1 MKSTRETVGRRRALL
16 ALLLVLPVLSWHEAA
31 AQDYPSRPIRL
42 VLGFPS
48 GGTPDALAR
57 RVSSQLETQ
66 LGRSIVVDNRT
77 GANGIIAAE
86 IVAVAQPD
94 GYTMLFGP
102 PALVI
107 NQIVQKKPP
116 YDLLRDFA
124 PVANICLGA
133 GFILVVNPAVPAK
146 SVKELVVLAKS
157 GGKLSYGTPGVG
169 NTQHL
174 AGELF
179 NLRAQT
185 KLLHVP
191 YKGLTP
197 AITAALAGEVSALF
211 VPPTVVMPHIKAGRL
226 RALGFSG
233 AKRWQ
238 FMPELPT
245 IAEAG
250 VPGFEVSGSW
260 QGWFA
265 PARTP
270 REIVTRL
277 YGEISKAL
285 QVRAVHDFIL
295 AGGYEPDGSG
305 PEVFRKMIQAD
316 IAKYT
321 EIVRI
326 AGVRAD

>member
-1 MKSTRETVGRRRALL
+1 MAGCTFTASILG
-16 ALLLVLPVLSWHEAA
+16 ALLLVPVTGAWG
-31 AQDYPSRPIRL
+31 QDYPSRPIRL

-57 RVSSQLETQ
+57 RVAAQAEVQ

-77 GANGIIAAE
+77 GANGIIAAG
-86 IVAVAQPD
+86 IVASAPPD

-102 PALVI
+102 PALII
-107 NQIVQKKPP
+107 NQIVQKKAP

-133 GFILVVNPAVPAK
+133 GFILVVNSSVPVK
-146 SVKELVVLAKS
+146 SVKELVVLAKNS
-157 GGKLSYGTPGVG
+157 GKLSYGTPGIG

-185 KLLHVP
+185 QLLHVP

-197 AITAALAGEVSALF
+197 AITAVLAGEVSALF
-211 VPPTVVMPHIKAGRL
+211 VPPTVVMPHIKSGRL

-238 FMPELPT
+238 FMPDLPT

-265 PARTP
+265 PAKTP
-270 REIVTRL
+270 RGIVERL
-277 YGEISKAL
+277 HGEIRKAL
-285 QVRAVHDFIL
+285 QVPEVHDFIL
-295 AGGYEPDGSG
+295 SGGYEPDGRG
-305 PEVFRKMIQAD
+305 PEEFRKLIQSD
-316 IAKYT
+316 LKKYT
-321 EIVRI
+321 EIVRV
-326 AGVRAD
+326 AGIKAE

>member
-1 MKSTRETVGRRRALL
+1 MTGTHNTFFRRFGAVL
-16 ALLLVLPVLSWHEAA
+16 ALLTAA
-31 AQDYPSRPIRL
+31 PWNGAWAQDYPTRPIRL

-57 RVSSQLETQ
+57 SVATQLETQ

-86 IVAVAQPD
+86 IVATAPPD
-94 GYTMLFGP
+94 GYTMLFSP
-102 PALVI
+102 PALAI
-107 NQIVQKKPP
+107 NQILQKKVP
-116 YDLLRDFA
+116 YDVLRDFT
-124 PVANICLGA
+124 PVANICMGT
-133 GFILVVNPAVPAK
+133 GFILVVNPSVPAK
-146 SVKELVVLAKS
+146 SVKELIALAKS
-157 GGKLSYGTPGVG
+157 GGKLSYGTPGIG

-185 KLLHVP
+185 RLLHVP

-197 AITAALAGEVSALF
+197 AITAVLSGEVSALF
-211 VPPTVVMPHIKAGRL
+211 VPPTVVLPHIKAGKL
-226 RALGFSG
+226 RALAFTG

-270 REIVTRL
+270 RDIVGRL
-277 YGEISKAL
+277 YAEIHKAL
-285 QVRAVHDFIL
+285 QVPKVHDFIL
-295 AGGYEPDGSG
+295 TGGYEPDGRG
-305 PEVFRKMIQAD
+305 PEEFRKLIQSD
-316 IAKYT
+316 FRKYA
-321 EIVRI
+321 EVVRV
-326 AGVRAD
+326 AGIKAE

>member
-1 MKSTRETVGRRRALL
+1 MGSLKKFWGRFAPGLAL
-16 ALLLVLPVLSWHEAA
+16 ALLPALYCNAAA
-31 AQDYPSRPIRL
+31 AQDYPARPIRL

-57 RVSSQLETQ
+57 RVTAQLETQ
-66 LGRSIVVDNRT
+66 FGRSIVVDNRT

-86 IVAVAQPD
+86 IVAASQPD

-102 PALVI
+102 PALAI
-107 NQIVQKKPP
+107 NQIVQKRPP

-124 PVANICLGA
+124 PVANICFGA
-133 GFILVVNPAVPAK
+133 GFILVVNSAVPAK
-146 SVKELVVLAKS
+146 SVKELVALAKS
-157 GGKLSYGTPGVG
+157 SGKLSYGTPGIG

-197 AITAALAGEVSALF
+197 AITAVLAGEVSALF

-265 PARTP
+265 PSRTP
-270 REIVTRL
+270 RAIVERL
-277 YGEISKAL
+277 HGEIRKAL
-285 QVRAVHDFIL
+285 QVPAVHDFIL

-305 PEVFRKMIQAD
+305 PEAFRKVIQAD
-316 IAKYT
+316 LKKYA
-321 EIVRI
+321 EIVRV
-326 AGVRAD
+326 AGIKAE

>member
-1 MKSTRETVGRRRALL
+1 MGARRTLHRWPG
-16 ALLLVLPVLSWHEAA
+16 LLLGAFLFALWVGAC
-31 AQDYPSRPIRL
+31 AQEYPNRPIRL

-57 RVSSQLETQ
+57 SVTTQLEAQ
-66 LGRSIVVDNRT
+66 LKRSIVVDNRT

-86 IVAVAQPD
+86 IVATAPPD
-94 GYTMLFGP
+94 GYTMLFSP
-102 PALVI
+102 PALII
-107 NQIVQKKPP
+107 NQILQKKVP
-116 YDLLRDFA
+116 YDVLKDFT

-133 GFILVVNPAVPAK
+133 GFILVVNPSVPAK
-146 SVKELVVLAKS
+146 SVKELIALAKVRD
-157 GGKLSYGTPGVG
+157 KLSYGTPGIG

-174 AGELF
+174 VGEMF

-185 KLLHVP
+185 RLLHVP

-197 AITAALAGEVSALF
+197 AVTAVLSGEVSALF
-211 VPPTVVMPHIKAGRL
+211 VPPTVVMPHIKAGKL
-226 RALGFSG
+226 RALAFTG

-265 PARTP
+265 PARVP
-270 REIVTRL
+270 REIVARL
-277 YGEISKAL
+277 HGEIRRAL
-285 QVRAVHDFIL
+285 QEPKVHDFIL
-295 AGGYEPDGSG
+295 TGGYEPDGRG
-305 PEVFRKMIQAD
+305 PEEFRKLIQSD
-316 IAKYT
+316 FKKYA
-321 EIVRI
+321 EIIRV
-326 AGVRAD
+326 AGIKAE

>member
-1 MKSTRETVGRRRALL
+1 MNNTLSRLLGATL
-16 ALLLVLPVLSWHEAA
+16 ALLIAA
-31 AQDYPSRPIRL
+31 PWGGAQAQEYPSRPIRL

-57 RVSSQLETQ
+57 RVAAQIEVQ
-66 LGRSIVVDNRT
+66 LGRNIVVDNRT
-77 GANGIIAAE
+77 GANGIIAAG
-86 IVAVAQPD
+86 IVASAPPD

-102 PALVI
+102 PALLI
-107 NQIVQKKPP
+107 NQIVQKKAP

-133 GFILVVNPAVPAK
+133 GFILVVNPSVPVK
-146 SVKELVVLAKS
+146 SVKELVVLAKNS
-157 GGKLSYGTPGVG
+157 GKLSYGTPGIG

-185 KLLHVP
+185 RLLHVP

-197 AITAALAGEVSALF
+197 AITAVLAGEVSALF
-211 VPPTVVMPHIKAGRL
+211 VPPTVVMPHIKSGRL

-238 FMPELPT
+238 FMPDLPT

-260 QGWFA
+260 QGWFT
-265 PARTP
+265 PAKTP
-270 REIVTRL
+270 REIVGRFH
-277 YGEISKAL
+277 GEIRKAL
-285 QVRAVHDFIL
+285 QVPAVHDFIL
-295 AGGYEPDGSG
+295 AGGYEPDGRG
-305 PEVFRKMIQAD
+305 PEEFRKLIQSD
-316 IAKYT
+316 LKKYA
-321 EIVRI
+321 EIVRV
-326 AGVRAD
+326 AGIKAE